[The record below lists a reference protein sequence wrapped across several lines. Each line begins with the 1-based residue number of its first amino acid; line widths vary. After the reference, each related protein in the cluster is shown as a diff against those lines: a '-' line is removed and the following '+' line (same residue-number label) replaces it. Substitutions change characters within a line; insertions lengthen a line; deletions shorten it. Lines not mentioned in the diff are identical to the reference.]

1 MVSNDQPTTIAQLA
15 TMEDEPN
22 VVLAP
27 EEIAT
32 LGALMSQYDQLLA
45 DMDNLNSQIETL
57 LKAESPASPVA
68 AQE

>member
-1 MVSNDQPTTIAQLA
+1 MVSNGHPTKIVQFA
-15 TMEDEPN
+15 TMEEEPN

-32 LGALMSQYDQLLA
+32 LGSLMSQYDQLLA
-45 DMDNLNSQIETL
+45 DMDNLNLQIDML
-57 LKAESPASPVA
+57 LKAEPPASRGV

>member
-1 MVSNDQPTTIAQLA
+1 MVSNNQSPIID
-15 TMEDEPN
+15 EEPN

-32 LGALMSQYDQLLA
+32 LGSLMSQYDQLLA
-45 DMDNLNSQIETL
+45 DMDELNLQIETL
-57 LKAESPASPVA
+57 LKAESPAAPVA

>member
-32 LGALMSQYDQLLA
+32 LGSLMSQYDQLLA